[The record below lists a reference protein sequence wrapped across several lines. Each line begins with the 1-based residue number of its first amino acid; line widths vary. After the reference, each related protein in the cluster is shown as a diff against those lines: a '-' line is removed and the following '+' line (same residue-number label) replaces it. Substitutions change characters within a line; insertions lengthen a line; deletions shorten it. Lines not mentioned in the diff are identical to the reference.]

1 MGVINVKP
9 GGGGFDIPVKKI
21 VKIHT
26 PGTPPSVKKSGP
38 FLTYKLG
45 GGRNCT
51 PPPILRASYVF
62 LTLLSNNTL
71 LLIFFKIFARF
82 FLLFQIQV

>member
-26 PGTPPSVKKSGP
+26 PGTPPSVKKRWES
-38 FLTYKLG
+38 
-45 GGRNCT
+45 N
-51 PPPILRASYVF
+51 LRPLEY
-62 LTLLSNNTL
+62 
-71 LLIFFKIFARF
+71 
-82 FLLFQIQV
+82 